1 MKQPLTRAGA
11 TGKLFA
17 VIVGLLVE
25 VLGLLGA
32 LSILYFPE
40 TQNELV
46 TFLIGFVIGIIGAV
60 LSWTFSNRLKRVRV
74 VIGLPFFVFGLLM
87 AVVAPVDLVYIAVAF
102 SCILGG
108 GFFAHSPSAR
118 QVRRY

>member
-1 MKQPLTRAGA
+1 MKSLTSAGRTA
-11 TGKLFA
+11 RFVA
-17 VIVGLLVE
+17 VVAGLIVE

-40 TQNELV
+40 TQKELV

-60 LSWTFSNRLKRVRV
+60 LSWTFSNQQKRVRV

-87 AVVAPVDLVYIAVAF
+87 AGLAPVNLIYIAVAF

-108 GFFAHSPSAR
+108 GFFAHSPSAS